1 MIRNLT
7 FFSFSLFL
15 FFCLGRF
22 LPFWNL
28 AEIKI
33 GSVGTLGHCTGLHV
47 NETTLLLVIAFGLFV
62 SALALSDQL
71 EREMPYGAFPRRFSR
86 ALSAPLCGSTGK
98 YSSEGAAREW
108 STVVIVIGIFISRL
122 LF

>member
-1 MIRNLT
+1 M
-7 FFSFSLFL
+7 
-15 FFCLGRF
+15 
-22 LPFWNL
+22 

-86 ALSAPLCGSTGK
+86 ALSAPLCGSVSK
-98 YSSEGAAREW
+98 SSEGAAREW
-108 STVVIVIGIFISRL
+108 STVVIVIVIFMT
-122 LF
+122 